1 MNVRIFVYAIAIY
14 SHRMKN
20 DVLEKIRDRSVV
32 AAVTHDHAR
41 VWLLNDE
48 SRDPVCEVTR
58 ATPIVRHVRAAQ
70 DHHGHASEVAE
81 VPYFTELAA
90 ILSVASN
97 VVLVGHGVGKSNAV
111 NRFINHLD
119 VHREALRNRIAA
131 TGTANITAMS
141 GGQIIEEARRKWA
154 QADH

>member
-1 MNVRIFVYAIAIY
+1 
-14 SHRMKN
+14 MKN

-81 VPYFTELAA
+81 VPYFTE
-90 ILSVASN
+90 
-97 VVLVGHGVGKSNAV
+97 
-111 NRFINHLD
+111 
-119 VHREALRNRIAA
+119 
-131 TGTANITAMS
+131 
-141 GGQIIEEARRKWA
+141 
-154 QADH
+154 